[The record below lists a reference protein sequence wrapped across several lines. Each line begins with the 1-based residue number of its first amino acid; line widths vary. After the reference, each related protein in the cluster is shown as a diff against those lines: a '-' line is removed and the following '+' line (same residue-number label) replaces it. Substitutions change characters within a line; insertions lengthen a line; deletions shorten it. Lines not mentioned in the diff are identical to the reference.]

1 MENLKENLNYTYK
14 VKEHF
19 DKKGKIPKAYIQ
31 TYGCQGNVADS
42 ERIRGM
48 LFDMGYI
55 FCDDVQDADLII
67 LNTCAVR
74 EHAEDRVFG
83 NLGRLKKLKEKNPD
97 LIIAV
102 CGCMVQRESV
112 AKRIKSSFLYVDLI
126 FGTFVTDDFPEL
138 LYKAINSKELVV
150 DISENE
156 LIPSEKTKR
165 IGKFDFKAF
174 VPITYGCNNFCT
186 YCIVPYVR
194 GRLRS
199 VPFDDVVNRVED
211 LVQNGYREITL
222 LGQNVNAYGKDFKQ
236 DDLFSKLLYRL
247 NEIDGDFIIRF
258 MTSHPKDLSFEDI
271 DVIASLDKVEK
282 HLHLPVQSGSDRI
295 LKLMNRKYDSD
306 SYLKLVSYAK
316 EKIKGVTFSSDII
329 VGFPGETREDFDET
343 LNLIKEVGYSN
354 LYTFIYSKREKTK
367 AKDFPDETDRET
379 KVSRLQEILDCQ
391 KIITEK
397 LNRKLL
403 GANERVLID
412 EKRSDNKY
420 AGKTLSNILVTTE
433 SEEDIFSQFV
443 NVNITDANISYVSG
457 EIIK

>member
-19 DKKGKIPKAYIQ
+19 DKKGKIPKSYIQ

-67 LNTCAVR
+67 FNTCAVR

-156 LIPSEKTKR
+156 LIPSEKIKR

-247 NEIDGDFIIRF
+247 NEIGGDFIIRF

-271 DVIASLDKVEK
+271 DMIASLDKVEK

-433 SEEDIFSQFV
+433 SEDDIFSQFV

>member
-48 LFDMGYI
+48 LFDMGYV

-67 LNTCAVR
+67 FNTCAVR

-150 DISENE
+150 DISENK
-156 LIPSEKTKR
+156 LIPSEKIKR

-258 MTSHPKDLSFEDI
+258 MTSHPKDLSFKDI

-306 SYLKLVSYAK
+306 LYLKLVSYAK

-343 LNLIKEVGYSN
+343 LNLIKDVGYSN

-367 AKDFPDETDRET
+367 AKDFPDETDQGT
-379 KVSRLQEILDCQ
+379 KVSRLQEILYCQ

-433 SEEDIFSQFV
+433 SEDDIFSQFV